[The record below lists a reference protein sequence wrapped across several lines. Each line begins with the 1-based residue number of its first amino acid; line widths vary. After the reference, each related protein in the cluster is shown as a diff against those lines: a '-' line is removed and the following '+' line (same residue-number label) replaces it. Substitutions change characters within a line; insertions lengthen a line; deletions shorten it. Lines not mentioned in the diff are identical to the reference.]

1 MDIFRQMDN
10 RLQAH
15 YKPRGIESWPST
27 RVRSLPSSNGVRDNW
42 GCAHTRLGLKTL
54 SRGAPD
60 VFEARRK
67 VDGGIPSEEGIEP
80 SDPIAWNRDPH
91 DYSLAFLES
100 AFVAA
105 SRLLPNGARAPTR
118 IPR

>member
-1 MDIFRQMDN
+1 M
-10 RLQAH
+10 
-15 YKPRGIESWPST
+15 WP
-27 RVRSLPSSNGVRDNW
+27 
-42 GCAHTRLGLKTL
+42 GLEPL

-60 VFEARRK
+60 VFEARRE

-80 SDPIAWNRDPH
+80 LDPIAWNRDPH

-100 AFVAA
+100 VPMAA
-105 SRLLPNGARAPTR
+105 SRLLPNGAWAPTR